1 MVANDTYLGDDDSR
15 RLVNDGKRQSRSED
29 GRRQGN
35 ADRCRPEI
43 AIVRYRECQLAAVYG
58 LTDVF
63 RVADEQLALVGRG
76 GEGARVS
83 HWEWSDDGV
92 VCTFDSDPGTPNAP
106 THVVFPPSLV
116 PPQGMD
122 AAHALRDWALLRRDE
137 GAVLCGLCAG
147 VFVLAETGLL
157 DRRRATTHWAF
168 AEEFARRFPA
178 VRLDARRMVVDEGDV
193 ITAAGIMA
201 WLDFGLSLVESM
213 FGPSMMIRTSR
224 FMLADAPRTDQLP
237 YMGQLPSTTHDDE
250 VVRLAEE
257 TIDRELGSSL
267 TLGGLAAATSTHP
280 RTLQR
285 RFKAATGKTV
295 TQYVQCLRVERANHA
310 LATTDDTFESIA
322 RSVGYDDPTTL
333 RRLILRETGLTP
345 TGYRQKF
352 GAKSLVGGRGQTLVG
367 GRIQRR

>member
-1 MVANDTYLGDDDSR
+1 MVTNDMHPGDDDTQHPAKA
-15 RLVNDGKRQSRSED
+15 DKR
-29 GRRQGN
+29 GP
-35 ADRCRPEI
+35 ADADKQHPRHADKRGPADADKRPEI

-63 RVADEQLALVGRG
+63 RVANEQLALLGRD
-76 GEGARVS
+76 ETVRVS
-83 HWEWSDDGV
+83 HWEWSEDGV
-92 VCTFDSDPGTPNAP
+92 QCVFDSHPGRPNAP

-122 AAHALRDWALLRRDE
+122 SAHALRDWALARRGD

-157 DRRRATTHWAF
+157 DHRSATTHWAF
-168 AEEFARRFPA
+168 AEEFAQRFPA

-237 YMGQLPSTTHDDE
+237 YMGTLPSTTHQDE
-250 VVRLAEE
+250 VVLLAEE
-257 TIDRELGSSL
+257 TIDRELGSAM
-267 TLGGLAAATSTHP
+267 TLGRLAAVTATHP

-285 RFKAATGKTV
+285 RFKTATGKTV
-295 TQYVQCLRVERANHA
+295 TQYVQQLRVERANHA

-352 GAKSLVGGRGQTLVG
+352 GAKSLVRGR
-367 GRIQRR
+367 RN